1 MSVGAAIEVKRW
13 SLGVGGTDV
22 PWRR

>member
-1 MSVGAAIEVKRW
+1 MSVGAAIEVKWW